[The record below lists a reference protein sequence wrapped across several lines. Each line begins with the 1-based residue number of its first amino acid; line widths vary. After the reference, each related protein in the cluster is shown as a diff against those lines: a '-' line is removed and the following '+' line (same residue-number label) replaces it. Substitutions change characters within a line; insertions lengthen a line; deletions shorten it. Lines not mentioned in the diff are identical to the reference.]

1 MYTKINK
8 ENKKDTF
15 DDMTSRLLENLLL
28 PLHASH
34 PHRHSHARTC
44 VVEFTD
50 GMEGADVEL
59 ETDNGE
65 DDDGEKHQETDL
77 QQRRHRLQN
86 RFEHNLQAWQQ
97 QAKHRMP
104 VQYTQDFTKNSA
116 AACT

>member
-1 MYTKINK
+1 MYTKFNK
-8 ENKKDTF
+8 ETF
-15 DDMTSRLLENLLL
+15 EVMTSFALENVLS
-28 PLHASH
+28 LHASH
-34 PHRHSHARTC
+34 QRRHATHARTC